1 MRTKLIKGELS
12 KLLNIT
18 KATIRYYEDKKV
30 ISASKDENG
39 YNLYDWEDLEN
50 ISNILFLKDLG
61 VSIEDVKKYKEDEKD
76 IKTLLEDKRYTIDN
90 EIYKLKNI
98 RSRLD
103 TILNL
108 GCSEN
113 IVLNTV
119 QIKQIQERQY
129 LTFKKSKYNSIKE
142 FYDNAYRLYAEI
154 SSCSQSFILLH
165 KDYDHKKH
173 SFENSKMLLPYIDNV
188 VQNNL
193 CEILIPKSNYIIIKY
208 VYKNLK
214 DFECAYEKI
223 VDYAESNNLKIDK
236 SCFIEI
242 EYKDYS
248 ILYKEKMYELQ
259 FQIF

>member
-1 MRTKLIKGELS
+1 MRTKLIKSELS

-90 EIYKLKNI
+90 EIYRLKNI

-129 LTFKKSKYNSIKE
+129 LTFKKSKYNSIK
-142 FYDNAYRLYAEI
+142 
-154 SSCSQSFILLH
+154 C
-165 KDYDHKKH
+165 
-173 SFENSKMLLPYIDNV
+173 V
-188 VQNNL
+188 
-193 CEILIPKSNYIIIKY
+193 
-208 VYKNLK
+208 
-214 DFECAYEKI
+214 
-223 VDYAESNNLKIDK
+223 
-236 SCFIEI
+236 
-242 EYKDYS
+242 
-248 ILYKEKMYELQ
+248 
-259 FQIF
+259 

>member
-1 MRTKLIKGELS
+1 
-12 KLLNIT
+12 
-18 KATIRYYEDKKV
+18 
-30 ISASKDENG
+30 
-39 YNLYDWEDLEN
+39 
-50 ISNILFLKDLG
+50 
-61 VSIEDVKKYKEDEKD
+61 
-76 IKTLLEDKRYTIDN
+76 
-90 EIYKLKNI
+90 
-98 RSRLD
+98 
-103 TILNL
+103 
-108 GCSEN
+108 
-113 IVLNTV
+113 
-119 QIKQIQERQY
+119 
-129 LTFKKSKYNSIKE
+129 
-142 FYDNAYRLYAEI
+142 
-154 SSCSQSFILLH
+154 
-165 KDYDHKKH
+165 
-173 SFENSKMLLPYIDNV
+173 MLLPYIDNV